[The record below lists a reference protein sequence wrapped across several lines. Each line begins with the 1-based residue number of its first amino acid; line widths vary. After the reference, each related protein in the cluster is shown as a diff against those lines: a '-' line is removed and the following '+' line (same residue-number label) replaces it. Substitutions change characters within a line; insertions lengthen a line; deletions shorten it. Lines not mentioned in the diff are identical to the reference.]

1 MTLEVSS
8 KLNVS
13 VILSCSFN
21 SLQFSLAVA
30 ADAAQ
35 GEMFLF
41 HFAPVAR
48 AVVLLGGKKK
58 KVAKKSHFLQEKKKG
73 TLVSAGYQRQWVA
86 GFCRSF
92 SIPLG
97 AAVWDDQAEL
107 PHFSGSELHNLRVC
121 YGKRWEV
128 GWRRLGIKPYG
139 GS

>member
-35 GEMFLF
+35 GEMFPF

-48 AVVLLGGKKK
+48 AVVLLGEKKKK

-92 SIPLG
+92 SIAPGTGCGSLG
-97 AAVWDDQAEL
+97 
-107 PHFSGSELHNLRVC
+107 
-121 YGKRWEV
+121 
-128 GWRRLGIKPYG
+128 
-139 GS
+139 